1 MSRKINLKV
10 GDISFTADLNDSNTA
25 QAIWEALP
33 IKAQGN
39 LWGKEI
45 YFGIGLD
52 IAPENPRADME
63 PGELA
68 YWPPGKA
75 FCIFWGPTPASTGE
89 RPRAAS
95 PCNPVGKIIGDLS
108 ALDRVRSSDVIIER
122 IEEA

>member
-1 MSRKINLKV
+1 MSRKIKLTI
-10 GDISFTADLNDSNTA
+10 GGISFTAELNDSMTA
-25 QAIWEALP
+25 RSIWEALP
-33 IKAQGN
+33 IKGRGD

-45 YFGIGLD
+45 YFGIGLT
-52 IAPENPRADME
+52 IPSENPRVDFD

-95 PCNPVGKIIGDLS
+95 ACNPVGKIVGDPS
-108 ALDRVRSSDVIIER
+108 GLDRVSSTEVIIER
-122 IEEA
+122 IEG

>member
-10 GDISFTADLNDSNTA
+10 GDTMFTAELNDSNTA
-25 QAIWEALP
+25 RSIWEALP
-33 IKAQGN
+33 IRGQGN

-45 YFGIGLD
+45 YFAIGMD
-52 IAPENPRADME
+52 MTPENARADFE

-75 FCIFWGPTPASTGE
+75 FCIFWGPTPASTGD

-95 PCNPVGKIIGDLS
+95 PCNPVGKIIGDIS
-108 ALDRVRSSDVIIER
+108 ALDSVGSTDVIIER
-122 IEEA
+122 AEG